1 MGLHPKCLIQQ
12 DSLGETTQ
20 QHMLNLSRFRQTLDD
35 IEYGLIAID
44 EENIRLLEQ
53 TWETVKSRIP
63 EDYRPIIQ
71 DRIDQLKPITA
82 QRDG

>member
-1 MGLHPKCLIQQ
+1 
-12 DSLGETTQ
+12 
-20 QHMLNLSRFRQTLDD
+20 MLNLSRFRQTLDD

-53 TWETVKSRIP
+53 TWETVKSHVP